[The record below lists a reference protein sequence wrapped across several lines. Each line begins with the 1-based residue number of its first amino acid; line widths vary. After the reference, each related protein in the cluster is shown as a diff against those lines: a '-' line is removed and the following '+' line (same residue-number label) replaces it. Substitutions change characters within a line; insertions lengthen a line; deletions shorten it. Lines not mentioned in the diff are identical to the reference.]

1 MEEQPSSSSSRR
13 SRRRQGSS
21 ADPRREQP
29 EGFAPTPMPVFT
41 VTVDPQGFFHV
52 SPSGGRGP
60 FRSVGEALVATEA
73 LLSRRLRSR
82 GNAPVIT
89 GPSRQQRGYYMW
101 AQYAPWPW
109 HNVPADPTARI
120 YTRTVPLRPERPR
133 LSPWTVDYYLTLKDG
148 LFHVD
153 PPNNGMGGPFKSL
166 EDATDA
172 IRFDHDWRQ
181 EQKERNRK
189 AKEFL
194 DNLDPAVYI
203 ACMKDIAAAIRSGKR
218 NPEPENVAAT
228 SEPEDCDPD
237 ISEEIDRIDRFI
249 ERRHAIRNG
258 MKWMQSEVLE
268 AFEFYKETNSY
279 QGPKYEFVKLDRQ
292 CLIHDT
298 LSKSYHHYNF
308 TMRRKSSFYL
318 SKKEKRCLKRPS
330 TRGWDYQLFF
340 AEVKSAEN
348 GKQVI
353 CCPLQSDENGHCFWC
368 QNAGIELR
376 HPESGGYEEGHE
388 DSGFPFDS
396 DSGSED

>member
-1 MEEQPSSSSSRR
+1 
-13 SRRRQGSS
+13 
-21 ADPRREQP
+21 
-29 EGFAPTPMPVFT
+29 
-41 VTVDPQGFFHV
+41 
-52 SPSGGRGP
+52 
-60 FRSVGEALVATEA
+60 
-73 LLSRRLRSR
+73 
-82 GNAPVIT
+82 
-89 GPSRQQRGYYMW
+89 
-101 AQYAPWPW
+101 
-109 HNVPADPTARI
+109 
-120 YTRTVPLRPERPR
+120 
-133 LSPWTVDYYLTLKDG
+133 
-148 LFHVD
+148 
-153 PPNNGMGGPFKSL
+153 MGGPFKSL

-172 IRFDHDWRQ
+172 IRFDRDWRQ

-203 ACMKDIAAAIRSGKR
+203 ACMKDIADAIRSGKR

-249 ERRHAIRNG
+249 ERWHAIRNG

-353 CCPLQSDENGHCFWC
+353 CCPLQSDENGHCFGC

-388 DSGFPFDS
+388 DSGFLFDS